1 MKVFWQILVM
11 QKFGNLTK
19 KSCWGE
25 HIDRT
30 LSFDEHVSN
39 LCKKAGRKLPVLAR
53 LSSHM
58 TLTQRRDL
66 MKSFIESQFGYSPLV
81 WMFDRR
87 VLNRIINHLRER
99 SLRILYKDSISS
111 FHELLQKDHSFT
123 VHHRNIQ
130 NLAIEPYKIK

>member
-1 MKVFWQILVM
+1 M
-11 QKFGNLTK
+11 QKVGNPTTK
-19 KSCWGE
+19 CCWGV

-39 LCKKAGRKLPVLAR
+39 LCKKAGGKLSVLAR

-58 TLTQRRDL
+58 TLTQSRDL

-87 VLNRIINHLRER
+87 VLNRIINHLLER
-99 SLRILYKDSISS
+99 SLRIFCKDSISS
-111 FHELLQKDHSFT
+111 FYELLQKDHSFT
-123 VHHRNIQ
+123 FHHRNIQ

>member
-1 MKVFWQILVM
+1 M
-11 QKFGNLTK
+11 QKVGNLTT
-19 KSCWGE
+19 KSCWGV

-39 LCKKAGRKLPVLAR
+39 LCKKACRKLSVLAR

-58 TLTQRRDL
+58 TLTQSRDL

-87 VLNRIINHLRER
+87 VLNRIINHLLER
-99 SLRILYKDSISS
+99 SLRIFCKDSISS

-123 VHHRNIQ
+123 FHHRNIQ